1 VVIIDVMT
9 LDQLKRRRGRQYKY
23 SEKLMD
29 AVIQEVASS
38 DKTIKAIC
46 EEFGVNYSTGR
57 TWVVAARER
66 LGDQATSLDP
76 LKINHAEEGHV
87 SIQAHSTSATTPIDT
102 EEENGSKAS

>member
-1 VVIIDVMT
+1 MN
-9 LDQLKRRRGRQYKY
+9 
-23 SEKLMD
+23 

-57 TWVVAARER
+57 TWVVAAREK

-76 LKINHAEEGHV
+76 QEIDTAEERQ
-87 SIQAHSTSATTPIDT
+87 SPIKAHSTSATTTKDT
-102 EEENGSKAS
+102 EEKNGIETH